1 VTPRAIL
8 LAAAIAALA
17 AAAPAAAAGTSSQ
30 AIEAFET
37 RVKDYLALRDKAVR
51 ALPHLTKQSTPD
63 EVVRHQRAL
72 AGRIKE
78 ARAGAKAGEFFT
90 PEIQALV
97 KRTMTEVLS
106 GHDGK
111 SVRDSILD
119 ENPDLD
125 TLALHQQYPTSVPL
139 STMPPQVL
147 AALPKLPKGLEY
159 RFLGT
164 RLVLLD
170 TDADIVLDYTGA
182 VFQA

>member
-1 VTPRAIL
+1 MTPRAIL

-147 AALPKLPKGLEY
+147 AALPKLEEELEY
-159 RFLGT
+159 RFVGE
-164 RLVLLD
+164 RLILLD
-170 TDADIVLDYTGA
+170 PNAHLVIDFTDDVLP
-182 VFQA
+182 

>member
-1 VTPRAIL
+1 MTPRAIL
-8 LAAAIAALA
+8 VVVGIAALA
-17 AAAPAAAAGTSSQ
+17 AMAPAIAAGTPPQTLES
-30 AIEAFET
+30 FDV
-37 RVKDYLALRDKAVR
+37 RLKDYLALKNKAEHG
-51 ALPHLTKQSTPD
+51 LPHLTKQSTPE

-72 AGRIKE
+72 AAQIKE
-78 ARAGAKAGEFFT
+78 ARPGAKAGWFFT
-90 PEIQALV
+90 PQIEALV

-106 GHDGK
+106 GADGP

-119 ENPDLD
+119 ENPDVK
-125 TLALHQQYPTSVPL
+125 TIALHEQYPPAVPV

-170 TDADIVLDYTGA
+170 TDADMVVDYTGA
-182 VFQA
+182 VFTP

>member
-1 VTPRAIL
+1 MTPRGIL

-17 AAAPAAAAGTSSQ
+17 AAAPAAAAGTPP
-30 AIEAFET
+30 AVLEAFDG
-37 RVKDYLALRDKAVR
+37 RVKSYLTLKEKAVR

-72 AGRIKE
+72 AERIKA
-78 ARAGAKAGEFFT
+78 ARAGAKTGEFFT
-90 PEIQALV
+90 PEIEALV

-106 GHDGK
+106 GPDGK

-119 ENPDLD
+119 ENPDVKEI
-125 TLALHQQYPTSVPL
+125 ALHQQYPSSVPL

-159 RFLGT
+159 RFLGS

-170 TDADIVLDYTGA
+170 TDADIILDHTGA
-182 VFQA
+182 VFQT